1 MGQESQ
7 KLAASEVVRIWK
19 GPKKQLEDM
28 ANARTKRERR
38 PVSEAEVASKAIEAL
53 FKKDRK
59 KLGL

>member
-19 GPKKQLEDM
+19 GPKKQLQEM
-28 ANARTKRERR
+28 VEARTRKERR
-38 PVSEAEVASKAIEAL
+38 PVSEAEVVSKAVEAL
-53 FKKDRK
+53 YKKDKK